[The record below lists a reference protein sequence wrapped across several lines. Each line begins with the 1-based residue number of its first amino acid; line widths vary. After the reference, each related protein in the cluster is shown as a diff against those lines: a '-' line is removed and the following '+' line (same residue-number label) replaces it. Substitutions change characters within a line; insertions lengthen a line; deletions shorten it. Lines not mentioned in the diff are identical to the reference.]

1 MIFLSVMS
9 TQAAAAGHDRHAAY
23 NKGRL
28 FLVSIVGFV
37 GISLLTDVAYAVLD
51 PRIRYAR
58 GVSRDS

>member
-1 MIFLSVMS
+1 MFAIPGMGTALWRSILNRDYLL
-9 TQAAAAGHDRHAAY
+9 TQSII
-23 NKGRL
+23 
-28 FLVSIVGFV
+28 LVSIVGFV